1 MKALYDNAVFHLGED
16 YTIEACHNDMK
27 HDTTGEDKKR
37 AGIFGVNHRACKS
50 LKVEDAQT
58 LTFKG
63 QQNPFVS
70 IDVKEIQTIHSGVCI
85 GKFVLLDG
93 VPISLE

>member
-1 MKALYDNAVFHLGED
+1 MKALYDKAVFHLGED

-27 HDTTGEDKKR
+27 HDTTKGEDNKF
-37 AGIFGVNHRACKS
+37 FGVNHRACKS

-85 GKFVLLDG
+85 GKFVLLDDI
-93 VPISLE
+93 PISLE